1 MGSEAM
7 ESELN
12 AMGFKTIGVGKDESL
27 YTLDTDV
34 WRSTEF
40 EKNVSD
46 VLVGFDKDF
55 NFTKLLRASSYIKAG
70 ANFIGSNEDAEL
82 PLNRDDLLIPG
93 TGCIIASVKF
103 GTKKEPTIV
112 GKPSRLAFDLINEL
126 TGGTKPE
133 ECAMFGDRLDTD
145 IQFGKNC
152 GLKTVLTLT
161 GVTSENQLSNSSIQP
176 DLVIRDFG
184 DLFEK

>member
-1 MGSEAM
+1 MHFY
-7 ESELN
+7 LTL
-12 AMGFKTIGVGKDESL
+12 FLDESL

-34 WRSTEF
+34 WRATEF

-112 GKPSRLAFDLINEL
+112 GKPSRLAFDLISEL

-161 GVTSENQLSNSSIQP
+161 GKSQ
-176 DLVIRDFG
+176 D
-184 DLFEK
+184 K

>member
-1 MGSEAM
+1 M
-7 ESELN
+7 
-12 AMGFKTIGVGKDESL
+12 
-27 YTLDTDV
+27 
-34 WRSTEF
+34 
-40 EKNVSD
+40 
-46 VLVGFDKDF
+46 VGFDKDF

-126 TGGTKPE
+126 TE
-133 ECAMFGDRLDTD
+133 L
-145 IQFGKNC
+145 FGK
-152 GLKTVLTLT
+152 TYHY
-161 GVTSENQLSNSSIQP
+161 
-176 DLVIRDFG
+176 
-184 DLFEK
+184 